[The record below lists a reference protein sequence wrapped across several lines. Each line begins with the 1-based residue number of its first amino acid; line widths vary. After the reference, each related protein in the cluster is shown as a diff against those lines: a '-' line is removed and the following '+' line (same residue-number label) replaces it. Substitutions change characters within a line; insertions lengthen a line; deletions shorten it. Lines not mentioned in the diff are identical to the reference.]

1 MKSILGIIAAAGF
14 SKITQKH
21 GSTVS
26 LKINKP
32 YFGPKWNVTGKL
44 INLGFPLC
52 ITNFMLES
60 RGKRQGFDDEKP
72 N

>member
-1 MKSILGIIAAAGF
+1 MKWILSIISAAGF
-14 SKITQKH
+14 RKITQKH
-21 GSTVS
+21 GSTVG

-44 INLGFPLC
+44 INLGFTLC
-52 ITNFMLES
+52 IMNFKLES
-60 RGKRQGFDDEKP
+60 RGKRQGFDYEKP